1 MHKVKNAFLICF
13 LIVAAILLFMGEAK
27 SWWGPRSRAPR
38 GTAPAPAA
46 RRSAQAGHH
55 QYVRTH
61 DYNHDGKVDVKDRLR
76 WIRNHTEGYSTVS
89 ITDDDA
95 DLIEI
100 MDING
105 DGSVDITEVQIFY
118 KAYDTNKNGV
128 LEDAEIDA
136 AVD

>member
-1 MHKVKNAFLICF
+1 MQKAQKVAFLCF
-13 LIVAAILLFMGEAK
+13 LLFIVSLLFVSEAN
-27 SWWGPRSRAPR
+27 SLPPRHPVRR
-38 GTAPAPAA
+38 GTVPAPAA
-46 RRSAQAGHH
+46 RARAQVRHH

-76 WIRNHTEGYSTVS
+76 WIQNHAEGYSTVY

-105 DGSVDITEVQIFY
+105 DGSVDITEIRLFY
-118 KAYDTNKNGV
+118 NAYDSNNNGV
-128 LEDAEIDA
+128 LEDIEIEA
-136 AVD
+136 AVE